1 MKLHQSAILI
11 FASAAAS
18 GIALAQFPQTEI
30 SNSRIHAKLY
40 LPDATSGYYR
50 ATRFDWAGVIASLE
64 WKGHNYFGRWFDRY
78 DPKLHDAITG
88 PVEEFL
94 TNNSGLGYDEV
105 KPGENFVRIGV
116 GAIRKPD
123 EPAFER
129 FKTYEIVDAGKRSVR
144 QGADWIEF
152 THELGDTGG
161 YAYVYRKKLRLN
173 GDRLVLEHHLR
184 NTGRKLIA
192 TSVYDHNF
200 FMLDGQP
207 SGPELAV
214 RFHFPVRSKPAPSR
228 LGFDGLAEIRENE
241 LAYLR
246 ELKKGETV
254 FSDLEGYGASAK
266 DYDFRVE
273 NRKTGAGVRQT
284 GDHAIARL
292 LLWSIRSNISPE
304 AYIDLKIA
312 PGSEASWRI
321 VYHFYELP
329 HKRGP

>member
-152 THELGDTGG
+152 THELGDTAG
-161 YAYVYRKKLRLN
+161 YAYVYRKKLRLS
-173 GDRLVLEHHLR
+173 GDRLVLEHQLR
-184 NTGRKLIA
+184 NTGRKAIA

-273 NRKTGAGVRQT
+273 NRK
-284 GDHAIARL
+284 
-292 LLWSIRSNISPE
+292 SIRSNISPE